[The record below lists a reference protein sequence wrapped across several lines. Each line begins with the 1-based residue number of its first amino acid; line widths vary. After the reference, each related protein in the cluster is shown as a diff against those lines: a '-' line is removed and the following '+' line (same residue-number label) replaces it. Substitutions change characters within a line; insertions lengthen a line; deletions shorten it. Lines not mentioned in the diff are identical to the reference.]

1 MAVAFAEVRVK
12 KLVKLY
18 GRTRAL
24 AGVSLTLPAGA
35 VTVVEGPNGS
45 GKSTLLHC
53 LALLAKPTSG
63 SIAFGTLDGRAH
75 ARQVRRHLGVLTHAS
90 MLYPDLTGRENLR
103 FYAELHGVP
112 TSRADELCA
121 RFEVGRFIDRAVRT
135 YSRGQLQRVALAR
148 ALVARPSL
156 LLLDEPSTGLD
167 TLGVQRLVEVVR
179 AERDRGAVVVLVT
192 HDDELS
198 RQVADRRVLLRRGRL
213 VFDGEGSVV
222 AEGAAS

>member
-1 MAVAFAEVRVK
+1 MAMAFAEIRVK

-63 SIAFGTLDGRAH
+63 HIEFGKLDGRRH
-75 ARQVRRHLGVLTHAS
+75 AQQVRRYLGVLTHAS

-112 TSRADELCA
+112 SSRADALCE
-121 RFEVGRFIDRAVRT
+121 RFEIGRFVDRAVRT

-148 ALVARPSL
+148 ALVAEPSL

-167 TLGVQRLVEVVR
+167 AAGVQRLVEVVR
-179 AERDRGAVVVLVT
+179 AERDRGAVVVLIT
-192 HDDELS
+192 HDDEFAQ
-198 RQVADRRVLLRRGRL
+198 QVADRRVRLRRGQLMPR
-213 VFDGEGSVV
+213 EP
-222 AEGAAS
+222 AATGAQP